1 MKLVSSPRQA
11 LQLAVILWAAVVMSA
26 CVSLFPGENTP
37 MQLWY
42 ELRDPGAQDTGVTP
56 AQGSRAKQHTLLIGP
71 VASTSFYD
79 GNQLAFSADGRTRAY
94 YQFAAWTE
102 RPAKRL
108 GMLVEKRLAG
118 RGSFA
123 SVAQSTSGVRGQL
136 LLNLRLDECVHDA
149 SITPGQA
156 HLSFTAELIDWRSRT
171 LVARH
176 IFEGRAPVAEANAA
190 AAAGALSQAL
200 GGQLDALS
208 AWVESSAAA
217 LPER

>member
-1 MKLVSSPRQA
+1 MKPVLLPRRS
-11 LQLAVILWAAVVMSA
+11 LPYLLILWATLLLSA

-42 ELRDPGAQDTGVTP
+42 ELSDAGAQASGTAPVE
-56 AQGSRAKQHTLLIGP
+56 SRKARQHTLLIGP

-79 GNQLAFSADGRTRAY
+79 GNLLAFSADGRTRAY

-118 RGSFA
+118 RGMFA

-136 LLNLRLDECVHDA
+136 LLNLRLDECWHDA
-149 SITPGQA
+149 SSTPGQA

-171 LVARH
+171 LIARRS
-176 IFEGRAPVAEANAA
+176 FEGRAPVVEANAA
-190 AAAGALSQAL
+190 AAATALSQAL
-200 GGQLDALS
+200 GSQLDALS
-208 AWVESSAAA
+208 AWVDASTAA
-217 LPER
+217 LQ